1 MFLIFIITIP
11 IILKANTVLI
21 VFYKFLIDVGNILT
35 NIEENAPT
43 FLSFDKITNP
53 KFKVD
58 YFWYIELVLN
68 IGTAIRS
75 YYNYFVPQ
83 KIH

>member
-35 NIEENAPT
+35 NIEENAST
-43 FLSFDKITNP
+43 LLSFDKITNL

-68 IGTAIRS
+68 IGTEIRS
-75 YYNYFVPQ
+75 YYNYFVP
-83 KIH
+83 